1 MSWGARAGGAAAIG
15 GGMAAQGYF
24 GNKAS
29 KKASRAAAAAAEEMR
44 RSKQEAIGYLA
55 PYRQS
60 GNLALSPLTGLLTGN
75 QYDPNTGQTTAINS
89 EQQEALFQKSPGYQ
103 FRIDQAM
110 KNVQASQAA
119 KGGLLSGGA
128 MKELSDYGSGMA
140 SSEYGNYINQLMG
153 LSGMGER
160 AATNSG
166 NFAIGAGAQI
176 ADYTQEQGM
185 AMANRDAQLGNT
197 IGGGLSDVGGLAMM
211 FGAKKALKEKPPSN
225 DSGVKY

>member
-1 MSWGARAGGAAAIG
+1 MTFATVAVGGAAVIG

-29 KKASRAAAAAAEEMR
+29 KKASRAAAAAAEEIR

-60 GNLALSPLTGLLTGN
+60 GSLALSPLTGLLTGN

-89 EQQEALFQKSPGYQ
+89 EQQQALFQKSPGYQ

-153 LSGMGER
+153 LSGIGER

-166 NFAIGAGAQI
+166 NFATGAGAQI

-185 AMANRDAQLGNT
+185 AMANRDAQLGNI

-211 FGAKKALKEKPPSN
+211 FGAKGKMNQMNQGSKF
-225 DSGVKY
+225 

>member
-1 MSWGARAGGAAAIG
+1 MTWGAIAGGAAAIG

-29 KKASRAAAAAAEEMR
+29 KKASRAAAAAAEEIR

-166 NFAIGAGAQI
+166 NFAIGAGARV

-197 IGGGLSDVGGLAMM
+197 IGGGLSDVGGFAMM
-211 FGAKKALKEKPPSN
+211 FGAKGKINEMNQMNKGSKF
-225 DSGVKY
+225 